1 MDAAPGPTPE
11 ACLDETE
18 ASALREAGRA
28 WQGFPSARSVDP
40 DLRGHARRGAL
51 PGDRFVHGGRPR
63 REGFEPVSPGV
74 LQATTRASQPPHG
87 LGHALQVVRTVVLG
101 PPLASWQQVHERLTK
116 LKALAVLSS
125 DALSSVAYA
134 TEQILVVLVTA
145 GAVAYGAMLPIGGA
159 ILTLLAIVVLSYR
172 QTIKAYPRGGGSYIV
187 ASDNL
192 GPLAGLAAGCALM
205 SSYTLTVAVSVA
217 SGVDAIISA
226 APGLEWMR
234 VEMCVGF
241 TLILLLGN
249 LRGIRES
256 GNLFAAPTYLF
267 IVGILAMVA
276 VVGVRLATGGL
287 HGGPPPI
294 ERVTQS
300 AGLVLV
306 LRAFASGATAL
317 TGVEAISD
325 GVPAFRPPEW
335 QNARTTLTIMGLLL
349 GLMFL
354 GITLTTHALGLVP
367 QDASHPG
374 YQTIVSQ
381 LAHAAFGSGLGYYYI
396 AVVTTGILV
405 LAGNTAFSDFPR
417 LLFFMARD
425 EYAPHQFQRLGDRL
439 AYSNGIVLLAALA
452 ILLLVAFH
460 GQVSRLIPLY
470 AVGVFTAFTMSQAGM
485 VARWLRLRER
495 GWRRGL
501 PLNILGTATTAVV
514 LLVTGV
520 FNLTRGAWIIV
531 VIVPLL
537 VMTCRAVNR
546 HYREVG
552 SYVATETPISP
563 GEVHP
568 VCIVPIAGLNS
579 LALQSLALARGI
591 SDTVIAVHVSDNPQ
605 EIADLRAR
613 WRAWGD
619 HVPLEIIDSPYRSLV
634 RPLLSYISAIRRQ
647 RHDATMVVVLPELVA
662 TRWWHQVLHNQNALR
677 LKAALLFRPGIVTVS
692 VPYHLQRTPVA
703 RSHHEEEAL

>member
-1 MDAAPGPTPE
+1 
-11 ACLDETE
+11 
-18 ASALREAGRA
+18 
-28 WQGFPSARSVDP
+28 
-40 DLRGHARRGAL
+40 
-51 PGDRFVHGGRPR
+51 
-63 REGFEPVSPGV
+63 
-74 LQATTRASQPPHG
+74 
-87 LGHALQVVRTVVLG
+87 
-101 PPLASWQQVHERLTK
+101 
-116 LKALAVLSS
+116 
-125 DALSSVAYA
+125 
-134 TEQILVVLVTA
+134 
-145 GAVAYGAMLPIGGA
+145 
-159 ILTLLAIVVLSYR
+159 
-172 QTIKAYPRGGGSYIV
+172 
-187 ASDNL
+187 
-192 GPLAGLAAGCALM
+192 
-205 SSYTLTVAVSVA
+205 
-217 SGVDAIISA
+217 
-226 APGLEWMR
+226 
-234 VEMCVGF
+234 
-241 TLILLLGN
+241 
-249 LRGIRES
+249 
-256 GNLFAAPTYLF
+256 
-267 IVGILAMVA
+267 
-276 VVGVRLATGGL
+276 
-287 HGGPPPI
+287 
-294 ERVTQS
+294 
-300 AGLVLV
+300 
-306 LRAFASGATAL
+306 
-317 TGVEAISD
+317 
-325 GVPAFRPPEW
+325 
-335 QNARTTLTIMGLLL
+335 
-349 GLMFL
+349 
-354 GITLTTHALGLVP
+354 
-367 QDASHPG
+367 
-374 YQTIVSQ
+374 
-381 LAHAAFGSGLGYYYI
+381 
-396 AVVTTGILV
+396 V